1 MITVRRTAACVMIFH
16 REIFL
21 DFFDYDLNV
30 GNQLSLKDGR
40 LKDLN
45 RFSPALLHRTALR
58 DGDTVTV
65 QSEYQ
70 PLSKFL
76 SDSWLMI
83 IAYVRQYV
91 CLSVLQ
97 CPTPLIYVIYSTCH
111 VVLTRREIPIT
122 KHNTRHGTLN
132 VTLRNL
138 HAYIAALCADFIFV
152 SSIELR
158 LPWSNDKFCID

>member
-30 GNQLSLKDGR
+30 GSQLLLKDGR

-76 SDSWLMI
+76 SDS
-83 IAYVRQYV
+83 
-91 CLSVLQ
+91 
-97 CPTPLIYVIYSTCH
+97 
-111 VVLTRREIPIT
+111 
-122 KHNTRHGTLN
+122 
-132 VTLRNL
+132 
-138 HAYIAALCADFIFV
+138 
-152 SSIELR
+152 
-158 LPWSNDKFCID
+158 